1 MSGMLD
7 NLLNKFLKF
16 ANTKTITALK
26 DGFVLTMPITLVGSL
41 FLLIANLPFQNYGS
55 FMAKTFGEN
64 WNIGLNQVSA
74 NTFDILAMVIAIGIG
89 YAYATNEKVDGISCG
104 ILSFVSFLIVS
115 ASSTITESNEIVTG
129 IIPRAWTGGNG
140 VIAAILVGIFV
151 GKIFCFFMKRNITIK
166 MPAGVPAGVAN
177 SFAALIPGFVIIL
190 ISMVVYQLC
199 MMIANLSLT
208 ELIFKV
214 LQTPMQNLTDTW
226 VGGILIVL
234 LMSVLFW
241 AGLHGPN
248 IIMGVMAPILTAN
261 SIANQGIVE
270 SGKALTMANGA
281 RVMTPQLIDNFVK
294 FGGTGITLG
303 LLIAA
308 LLAAKS
314 KQMKEISKLSIVPG
328 FFNIN
333 EPVIFGLPIVFNP
346 IMLIPFIL
354 VPLIGLII
362 TYGAITV
369 GFLTPFNNVQVPWTT
384 PPIISGFILGG
395 FKGAL
400 IQVIILVLSVVI
412 YFPFMKKQDQQ
423 NLLAEAE
430 EK

>member
-1 MSGMLD
+1 M
-7 NLLNKFLKF
+7 
-16 ANTKTITALK
+16 
-26 DGFVLTMPITLVGSL
+26 
-41 FLLIANLPFQNYGS
+41 
-55 FMAKTFGEN
+55 
-64 WNIGLNQVSA
+64 
-74 NTFDILAMVIAIGIG
+74 
-89 YAYATNEKVDGISCG
+89 
-104 ILSFVSFLIVS
+104 
-115 ASSTITESNEIVTG
+115 TG

-166 MPAGVPAGVAN
+166 MPAGVPVGVSN

-362 TYGAITV
+362 TYGAITI

>member
-41 FLLIANLPFQNYGS
+41 FLLIANLPFQNYGA
-55 FMAKTFGEN
+55 FMSKTFGEN

-115 ASSTITESNEIVTG
+115 ASSTVTESNEIVTG

-166 MPAGVPAGVAN
+166 MPAGVPVGVAN

-199 MMIANLSLT
+199 MMISNLSLT

-362 TYGAITV
+362 TYGAITI

>member
-1 MSGMLD
+1 
-7 NLLNKFLKF
+7 
-16 ANTKTITALK
+16 
-26 DGFVLTMPITLVGSL
+26 
-41 FLLIANLPFQNYGS
+41 
-55 FMAKTFGEN
+55 
-64 WNIGLNQVSA
+64 
-74 NTFDILAMVIAIGIG
+74 
-89 YAYATNEKVDGISCG
+89 
-104 ILSFVSFLIVS
+104 
-115 ASSTITESNEIVTG
+115 
-129 IIPRAWTGGNG
+129 
-140 VIAAILVGIFV
+140 
-151 GKIFCFFMKRNITIK
+151 
-166 MPAGVPAGVAN
+166 
-177 SFAALIPGFVIIL
+177 
-190 ISMVVYQLC
+190 MVVYQLC

-362 TYGAITV
+362 TYGAITF

>member
-41 FLLIANLPFQNYGS
+41 FLLIANLPFQNYGA

-166 MPAGVPAGVAN
+166 MPAGVPVGVAN

-226 VGGILIVL
+226 V
-234 LMSVLFW
+234 M
-241 AGLHGPN
+241 
-248 IIMGVMAPILTAN
+248 
-261 SIANQGIVE
+261 
-270 SGKALTMANGA
+270 
-281 RVMTPQLIDNFVK
+281 
-294 FGGTGITLG
+294 
-303 LLIAA
+303 
-308 LLAAKS
+308 
-314 KQMKEISKLSIVPG
+314 
-328 FFNIN
+328 
-333 EPVIFGLPIVFNP
+333 VF
-346 IMLIPFIL
+346 
-354 VPLIGLII
+354 
-362 TYGAITV
+362 
-369 GFLTPFNNVQVPWTT
+369 
-384 PPIISGFILGG
+384 
-395 FKGAL
+395 
-400 IQVIILVLSVVI
+400 
-412 YFPFMKKQDQQ
+412 
-423 NLLAEAE
+423 
-430 EK
+430 

>member
-41 FLLIANLPFQNYGS
+41 FLLIANLPFQNYGA
-55 FMAKTFGEN
+55 FMAKNFGEN

-166 MPAGVPAGVAN
+166 MPAGVPVGVAN